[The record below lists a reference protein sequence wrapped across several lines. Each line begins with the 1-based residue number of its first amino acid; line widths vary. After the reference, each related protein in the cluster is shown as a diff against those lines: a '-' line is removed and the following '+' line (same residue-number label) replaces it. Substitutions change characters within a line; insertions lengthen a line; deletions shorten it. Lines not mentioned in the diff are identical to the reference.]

1 MDITAH
7 ALLLITVLHTASA
20 FTAPA
25 LLHPA
30 ALIRRDV
37 CMRPAKPNTA
47 AKGAGRSRCGQQCV
61 MVGDMAVQA
70 PTSEETK
77 GGKSHTTDV
86 VVIGSGLGGLCAGA
100 LLAKYGYKVTICEV
114 KCILFLDHLRNA
126 DYSMYSI
133 LLTASPGS
141 VLFNRSTPLKRKD
154 LCFSCL
160 RLGLVTP
167 RSGLR
172 S

>member
-1 MDITAH
+1 MDITAP
-7 ALLLITVLHTASA
+7 AFVLIIVLHTASA

-37 CMRPAKPNTA
+37 YMRPAKPNTA
-47 AKGAGRSRCGQQCV
+47 ANCAARSRFGRKCA

-114 KCILFLDHLRNA
+114 RCILFLNHLRNA
-126 DYSMYSI
+126 EYSMYST

-141 VLFNRSTPLKRKD
+141 FLFSRCTLLKRKD

-160 RLGLVTP
+160 RLGLMRH
-167 RSGLR
+167 RSSLR

>member
-7 ALLLITVLHTASA
+7 ALLLIIVLHTASA

-30 ALIRRDV
+30 VLIRRDV
-37 CMRPAKPNTA
+37 YMRPAKPNTA
-47 AKGAGRSRCGQQCV
+47 ANGAARSRFGRSA

-114 KCILFLDHLRNA
+114 RCIFFLDHLRYA
-126 DYSMYSI
+126 DYSMYST

>member
-1 MDITAH
+1 MDITGH
-7 ALLLITVLHTASA
+7 ALLAIIVLHTASA

-30 ALIRRDV
+30 VLIRRDV
-37 CMRPAKPNTA
+37 YMRPAKPNTA
-47 AKGAGRSRCGQQCV
+47 ANGAARSRFA

-114 KCILFLDHLRNA
+114 RCILFLDHLKKCRLQHVFNIA
-126 DYSMYSI
+126 NRLARI
-133 LLTASPGS
+133 GS
-141 VLFNRSTPLKRKD
+141 V
-154 LCFSCL
+154 
-160 RLGLVTP
+160 
-167 RSGLR
+167 
-172 S
+172 